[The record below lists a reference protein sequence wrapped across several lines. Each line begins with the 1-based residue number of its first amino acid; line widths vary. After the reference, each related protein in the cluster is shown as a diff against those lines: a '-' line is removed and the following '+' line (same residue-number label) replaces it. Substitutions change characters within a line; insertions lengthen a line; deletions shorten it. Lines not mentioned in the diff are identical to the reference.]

1 MGTTYIIKEKM
12 KLEKKM
18 RRHEL
23 LAHETK
29 RDNLIK
35 FLFLLS
41 FLIVYFMF
49 VQAQYGTEDGI
60 VITALTWSFFVLCT
74 PIADAGFLLDFPIR
88 IATKIRMFYT
98 ELIVWAIAIL
108 MNVYVYFTNPG
119 LYDKTFILGL
129 LYHIMTHPYPFWG
142 IVGLCAIGTFLSVYL
157 GDEIMDLVSYSERKK
172 HRHNIKYEIVLFI
185 FIILV
190 VVALYD
196 FLLKELGIDIPL

>member
-1 MGTTYIIKEKM
+1 MGISYIIKEKM

-98 ELIVWAIAIL
+98 ELIVWAVAIF
-108 MNVYVYFTNPG
+108 MNVYTHFMNPEM
-119 LYDKTFILGL
+119 YEKTFLLGL
-129 LYHIMTHPYPFWG
+129 LHHIIMNPYPYWG

-196 FLLKELGIDIPL
+196 FLLKELGVNIPL

>member
-1 MGTTYIIKEKM
+1 MGISYIIKEKM

-49 VQAQYGTEDGI
+49 VQAQYGTEDGVI
-60 VITALTWSFFVLCT
+60 ITALTWSFFVLCT

-88 IATKIRMFYT
+88 IATKIRMLHT
-98 ELIVWAIAIL
+98 EIIVWTIAIS
-108 MNVYVYFTNPG
+108 MNAYVYFFNPG

-129 LYHIMTHPYPFWG
+129 LYHIITHPYPFWG
-142 IVGLCAIGTFLSVYL
+142 ITGLCAVGTFLSIYL
-157 GDEIMDLVSYSERKK
+157 GDEVMDLVSYSGKK
-172 HRHNIKYEIVLFI
+172 HKHNIKYEIILFI

-190 VVALYD
+190 VIALYD
-196 FLLKELGIDIPL
+196 FLLKELGVSIPL